1 MTNLKNIMIA
11 AWKLAKRAQA
21 KFGGNVKEFLA
32 SSLVIVWAN
41 AKKLAVAQAKVSKMN
56 IKFKLGT
63 KAQKDFALAIIE
75 RVGAYSVFT
84 KKMIVDG
91 KMVTFSN
98 FEEAFA
104 AQLAFF
110 KNDAAICINSLK
122 DAFYS
127 EYKLTDLLSD
137 R

>member
-11 AWKLAKRAQA
+11 AWKLAKRASV
-21 KFGGNVKEFLA
+21 KFGGSAKEFLS

-41 AKKLAVAQAKVSKMN
+41 AKKLAVAQAKVAKMN

-63 KAQKDFALAIIE
+63 KAQKDFALAIIQK
-75 RVGAYSVFT
+75 VGAFVCF
-84 KKMIVDG
+84 KMQGIVNG
-91 KMVTFSN
+91 KPVKFSS
-98 FEEAFA
+98 FEDAFA
-104 AQLAFF
+104 AQIAFF
-110 KNDAAICINSLK
+110 NNDAAICINSLK

-127 EYKLTDLLSD
+127 DYKLTDLLSD